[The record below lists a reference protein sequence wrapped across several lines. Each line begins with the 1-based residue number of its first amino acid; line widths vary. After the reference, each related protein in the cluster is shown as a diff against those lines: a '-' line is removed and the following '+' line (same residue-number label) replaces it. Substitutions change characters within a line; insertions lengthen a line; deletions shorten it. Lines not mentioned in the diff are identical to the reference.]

1 MNIYNI
7 VLINVRVTL
16 QLPCDIMI
24 NNEICPIGATLDI
37 FNRKWIF
44 CILSCIFRGMKHF
57 SEFKK
62 ANPTISNHILAET
75 LKYMEEI
82 DLIDKTVIETEPKV
96 KTEYSL
102 TPAGRKTNRILYEFV
117 CYYFDEINH
126 VGFDDMQKE
135 EILAEYK
142 KAFNIVS

>member
-1 MNIYNI
+1 MCM
-7 VLINVRVTL
+7 L
-16 QLPCDIMI
+16 
-24 NNEICPIGATLDI
+24 NNDICPIGATLDI

-82 DLIDKTVIETEPKV
+82 GLINKTVIEKVPKV

-102 TPAGRKTNRILYEFV
+102 TDKGLKTNKILFEFV
-117 CYYFDEINH
+117 SYYFDEINH
-126 VGFDDMQKE
+126 VGFGDIQKE
-135 EILAEYK
+135 EILEEYK
-142 KAFNIVS
+142 KAFNIVT

>member
-1 MNIYNI
+1 
-7 VLINVRVTL
+7 
-16 QLPCDIMI
+16 MI
-24 NNEICPIGATLDI
+24 ENNICPIGATLDI

-62 ANPTISNHILAET
+62 ANPTISNHILSET

-82 DLIDKTVIETEPKV
+82 NLIKKNVISMEPTF

-102 TPAGRKTNRILYEFV
+102 TEKGTKTNRILYEFV
-117 CYYFDEINH
+117 VYYFDEINH
-126 VGFDDMQKE
+126 VGFDDLEKE
-135 EILAEYK
+135 EILMEYR
-142 KAFNIVS
+142 KAFNIVT